1 MAEALI
7 VVDMII
13 DFVYGRF
20 GNPQARS
27 IIPNIQQLVES
38 ARATGRHVLYV
49 EDNHLTT
56 DPELRVHGPH
66 AMKGT
71 PEAEPIQELQPA
83 PDECRFEKRSYSGF
97 RDTGL
102 DVTLRAMGVST
113 VVLVG
118 VTTGG
123 CVLHT
128 ASDAFALGYYVVVP
142 QDCVIMGREAEHQDG
157 LRHMRRSYGA
167 IITTSADLSQQWAGV
182 SVESK

>member
-7 VVDMII
+7 VVDMID

-20 GNPQARS
+20 GNPQAQS
-27 IIPNIQQLVES
+27 IIPNIQRLIES
-38 ARATGRHVLYV
+38 AHSTGKHVLYA
-49 EDNHLTT
+49 EDNHLAT

-71 PEAEPIQELQPA
+71 PGAEPIQELFPGS
-83 PDECRFEKRSYSGF
+83 DEYRIQKRSYSSF

-102 DVTLRAMGVST
+102 DITLRTLGVST
-113 VVLVG
+113 IVLAG

-128 ASDAFALGYYVVVP
+128 ASDAFALGYYIVVP
-142 QDCVIMGREAEHQDG
+142 EDCVITSRDAEHQDG
-157 LRHMRRSYGA
+157 LRHMKRSYGA
-167 IITTSADLSQQWAGV
+167 TITTSSELIKQWLVV
-182 SVESK
+182 SG

>member
-7 VVDMII
+7 VVDMID

-20 GNPQARS
+20 GNPQAQS
-27 IIPNIQQLVES
+27 IIPNIQRLIES
-38 ARATGRHVLYV
+38 ARSTGKHVLYA
-49 EDNHLTT
+49 EDNHLAT

-71 PEAEPIQELQPA
+71 PGAEPIQELFPGS
-83 PDECRFEKRSYSGF
+83 DEYRFQKRSYSSF

-102 DVTLRAMGVST
+102 DITLRTLGVST
-113 VVLVG
+113 IVLAG

-128 ASDAFALGYYVVVP
+128 ASDAFALGYYIVVP
-142 QDCVIMGREAEHQDG
+142 EDCVITSREAEHQDG
-157 LRHMRRSYGA
+157 LRHMKRSYGA
-167 IITTSADLSQQWAGV
+167 TITTSSELIKQWSVV
-182 SVESK
+182 SG